1 MLNKRT
7 QWFGGATRWV
17 LATGL
22 AMGLLGGPAGSV
34 WAESVAKVDGSAFP
48 PIVGEDQPIMPLSE
62 VRIGMRGYGLTVFAG
77 TAIEAFPVEVRAIVP
92 TSTPGRATVWVDC
105 LDPRMQKSGPVQ
117 GMSGSP
123 IYLWDAGEA
132 GEVGKGG
139 RLIGAFAFGYANTNE
154 CVAGVQPI
162 EYMRETGG
170 RADADRSAE
179 AAAAGSRIPAGR
191 LVELLRRAER
201 RMPTAAGVVGSGRYR
216 LTAVRRAI
224 EAKAGA
230 GEGVAALRDASRRPA
245 VLAGRDAV
253 LDGSVWGGGVGIP
266 TEVGTPNGGAGG
278 AQRMMLP
285 MLVGSEG
292 LAAMLG
298 PALEPMGIVPV
309 GGAGGGVGGGVGV
322 GARGAVNGL
331 VAGEPAPSIDRETK
345 LEPGS
350 MVSIPLAFGD
360 MDLSAAGTVTD
371 VRPDGTVL
379 AFGHAMYGSGP
390 VALPMASSYVHFIA
404 SLRTI
409 SFKNSGS
416 IRLLGSLVQDEAFAV
431 AGTREKVWRSMP
443 MSVTV
448 EQPGVEPTTYRYEVV
463 EHPELTPLIVA
474 ALASMSFDA
483 VQTMPAMQT
492 LHAELTMV
500 FTDGQTLEVAMPVLN
515 MGDGQLFGAL
525 VPFIVTPLMNPVATL
540 KLASADVRLR
550 SEPVFRFG
558 TLTGVTLDRPT
569 AEPGQTV
576 GLTATVKP
584 AEGPERAVRLEVPIP
599 EDMGAGQVSVLVGGA
614 NLYTQFALMGKPY
627 LMNISDGGDVLE
639 LLETVGNMPATRL
652 SGMVLPNGGGDG
664 GGGSGVSV
672 AVGRTEMPGLPGSRL
687 AVLGGASTTGVLP
700 VLTPEWASAETGLMI
715 DGVLELP
722 LEIVVPGEEE

>member
-1 MLNKRT
+1 MGVAVGIGWGT
-7 QWFGGATRWV
+7 AGCAVAETAAETGADIQAST
-17 LATGL
+17 A
-22 AMGLLGGPAGSV
+22 AP
-34 WAESVAKVDGSAFP
+34 AFP

-77 TAIEAFPVEVRAIVP
+77 TEIEAFPVEVRAIVP

-123 IYLWDAGEA
+123 IYLWDEGQSGEL
-132 GEVGKGG
+132 GEGG

-179 AAAAGSRIPAGR
+179 AAAEAPKAPAGR
-191 LVELLRRAER
+191 LVELLRHAECG
-201 RMPTAAGVVGSGRYR
+201 MPAAAGVVGSGQYR
-216 LTAVRRAI
+216 LTAVRRAV
-224 EAKAGA
+224 EGKAGS
-230 GEGVAALRDASRRPA
+230 GEGLTALRDASRRLG

-253 LDGSVWGGGVGIP
+253 LDASLLEGLAGLRA
-266 TEVGTPNGGAGG
+266 ERGAGG
-278 AQRMMLP
+278 MDRAQRLMLP
-285 MLVGSEG
+285 MRVGSEG
-292 LAAMLG
+292 LAEMLG
-298 PALEPMGIVPV
+298 PALRPMGIVPV
-309 GGAGGGVGGGVGV
+309 GGAGSGPGFGGP
-322 GARGAVNGL
+322 RAVNGL

-379 AFGHAMYGSGP
+379 AFGHAMFGSGP

-416 IRLLGSLVQDEAFAV
+416 LKLMGSLVQDEAFAV
-431 AGTREKVWRSMP
+431 AGTRDKVWRSMP

-463 EHPELTPLIVA
+463 EHPELTPMIVF
-474 ALASMSFDA
+474 ALTAMSFDA

-492 LHAELTMV
+492 LHTELVMN
-500 FTDGQTLEVAMPVLN
+500 FTDGQSLEVAMPVLN
-515 MGDGQLFGAL
+515 LGDGQTFGAL
-525 VPFIVTPLMNPVATL
+525 VPFIVMPLMNPVATL
-540 KLASADVRLR
+540 QLASAEVRLR
-550 SEPVFRFG
+550 SEPVLRYG

-569 AEPGQTV
+569 AQPGQTV
-576 GLTATVKP
+576 GLTAMVKP
-584 AEGPERAVRLEVPIP
+584 AEGPERAVRLEVPVP
-599 EDMGAGQVSVLVGGA
+599 DDMGAGQVSLLVGGA
-614 NLYTQFALMGKPY
+614 NLYTQFTLMGKPY

-639 LLETVGNMPATRL
+639 LLDTIGNMPATRL
-652 SGMVLPNGGGDG
+652 SGMILPNGGGDG
-664 GGGSGVSV
+664 GLGSGVSM

-687 AVLGGASTTGVLP
+687 AVLGGASTTSVLP
-700 VLTPEWASAETGLMI
+700 VLTPQWASAETGLMI